1 MQLVFKK
8 CSVIDLDKLVQISKS
23 TFIDAFE
30 ADNNPDDFKVYIDFA
45 FNRSKLAKELENPCT
60 SFHFVYADND
70 LVGYFKLNENNAQ
83 SDLKGV
89 DSLELERIYVIRE
102 FQGIGLGRHMLQQVK

>member
-8 CSVIDLDKLVQISKS
+8 RSINDLDQLVQISKS

-45 FNRSKLAKELENPCT
+45 FNKSKLT
-60 SFHFVYADND
+60 
-70 LVGYFKLNENNAQ
+70 
-83 SDLKGV
+83 
-89 DSLELERIYVIRE
+89 
-102 FQGIGLGRHMLQQVK
+102 

>member
-8 CSVIDLDKLVQISKS
+8 CSVNDLDQLVQISKS

-45 FNRSKLAKELENPCT
+45 FNKSKLTEELENPFT
-60 SFHFVYADND
+60 NFYFVYA
-70 LVGYFKLNENNAQ
+70 F
-83 SDLKGV
+83 
-89 DSLELERIYVIRE
+89 
-102 FQGIGLGRHMLQQVK
+102 LQHA